1 MSLYTKFLI
10 WCVVTV
16 AAMALLLLW
25 SVGGF
30 Q

>member
-1 MSLYTKFLI
+1 MSQYAKFII

-25 SVGGF
+25 SAGGF